1 MITSYASDGKI
12 MSNVYNEFKKEIGY
26 IDSTNQY
33 IEMVSRIYERDYAD
47 KCIDQSA
54 KSVSLNVST
63 RNESNALRIAK
74 SYLISVHSC
83 VEGFCLAYKSLP
95 GSPTFQKNY
104 SADNDGSRLSWTVKL
119 CNIADGKKEIDALLT
134 ICEYYRLVR
143 NETIHT
149 GKDKSNTKLEKAKD
163 VCKCDNILLFASKLN
178 APNDSEHVNFDDQV
192 LFSRS
197 ALQLCKMIYL
207 KSSYDS
213 KEIYDAYGKQM
224 RKSVSSVI
232 DCKVKKETKIK
243 AILSQY
249 YPLESIMAFDSLL
262 EMF

>member
-1 MITSYASDGKI
+1 MGNI
-12 MSNVYNEFKKEIGY
+12 YNEIKKELGY

-47 KCIDQSA
+47 KCIDENA

-104 SADNDGSRLSWTVKL
+104 SAARDGSLLAWTVKI
-119 CNIADGKKEIDALLT
+119 CNIADERDEIDALLT

-143 NETIHT
+143 NEVLHT
-149 GKDKSNTKLEKAKD
+149 GKGKSSTELRNAKIACNKDK
-163 VCKCDNILLFASKLN
+163 IRLFASKLN
-178 APNDSEHVNFDDQV
+178 APNDSEHIIFDDQV

-197 ALQLCKMIYL
+197 ALQLFKMIYS
-207 KSSYDS
+207 KSSYNS
-213 KEIYDAYGKQM
+213 SEIYGVYSSQM
-224 RKSVSSVI
+224 RKSVSGVI
-232 DCKVKKETKIK
+232 DCKEKKETKIK

-249 YPLESIMAFDSLL
+249 YPVERIVSLDSLL
-262 EMF
+262 EKF